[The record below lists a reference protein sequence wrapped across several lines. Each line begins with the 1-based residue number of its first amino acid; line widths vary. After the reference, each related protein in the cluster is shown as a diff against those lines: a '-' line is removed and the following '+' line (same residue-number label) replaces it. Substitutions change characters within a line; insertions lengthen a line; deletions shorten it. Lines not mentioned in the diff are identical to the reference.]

1 MSQYL
6 QKLYL
11 SLTNCCNAQCE
22 HCDLGSR
29 RQSSWTESIG
39 GIDNSCSR
47 ESLEYLVAELAAFDS
62 PIEVYV
68 TGGEPLLQMDLLFD
82 CLVEIL
88 PEPHSISLVTNGT
101 NLSEFVS
108 RLKRARKGVFKTINL
123 SLDGPPGIHEK
134 IRGLGAEWQW
144 ETIWSVTSKLL
155 RLQATDKDIWPK
167 VRINT
172 VILPSY
178 YHHLCKF
185 IDSIMNAGCRCKE
198 DRNLRRN
205 LVLDLLHFQY
215 QAQSGIKS
223 HLGRNQ
229 GYQWTPEQIKGLP
242 EVLKAVRKKCR
253 LERLT
258 LHEFPK
264 IANDADIIRWYSPAC
279 SLNID
284 YSNLQCSAARYS
296 LQVIPGCKVIFNT
309 HCYEPYRFMYSL
321 GNTKQSLRSAYEDFV
336 NNDRR
341 SYLDIREEC
350 HRCCMLYQLGLKYPP
365 ENILYRITTQL
376 PSDKDNDKR
385 MSTCRDYQQK
395 LSFHSEH

>member
-11 SLTNCCNAQCE
+11 SLTNRCNAQCE

-47 ESLEYLVAELAAFDS
+47 ESLEYLVAELMAFDL

-123 SLDGPPGIHEK
+123 SLDGPPGIHEQ
-134 IRGLGAEWQW
+134 IRRLGTAWQW
-144 ETIWSVTSKLL
+144 ENIWSVTSKLL
-155 RLQATDKDIWPK
+155 RLQSTDKSVWPK

-178 YHHLCKF
+178 YHYLCKF
-185 IDSIMNAGCRCKE
+185 IDSIMNTGCQCKE

-229 GYQWTPEQIKGLP
+229 GYQWIPEQIKELP
-242 EVLKAVRKKCR
+242 EVLKAVREKCR
-253 LERLT
+253 LEGLT
-258 LHEFPK
+258 LHEFPE
-264 IANDADIIRWYSPAC
+264 IANDTDIMRWYSPAC

-284 YSNLQCSAARYS
+284 YSNLRCTAARYS
-296 LQVIPGCKVIFNT
+296 LQVIPGGKVIFNT

-321 GNTKQSLRSAYEDFV
+321 GNTKQRLRSAYEDFV

-376 PSDKDNDKR
+376 PSDKNNDKR
-385 MSTCRDYQQK
+385 MSTYRDYQQK
-395 LSFHSEH
+395 PSFHSEH